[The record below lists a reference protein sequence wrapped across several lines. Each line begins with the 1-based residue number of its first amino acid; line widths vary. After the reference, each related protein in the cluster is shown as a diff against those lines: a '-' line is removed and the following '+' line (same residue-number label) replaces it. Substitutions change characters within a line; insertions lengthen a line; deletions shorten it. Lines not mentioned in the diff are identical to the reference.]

1 MFSLIDAS
9 LNRARSM
16 MVMLVFIMIMGSITY
31 TIIPKESSP
40 DITIPIIYVSV
51 DHSGISPMD
60 AERLIVRPL
69 EQELRAIEGVK
80 EMTSTAREGN
90 ASVML
95 EFAVGANL
103 DTALTDVREAVD
115 LAKPKLPN
123 DSDEPSVNEV
133 TLASQEPVL
142 SVVFYGTVP
151 ERTLVQ
157 IARSF
162 RDNLESYRQVLSV
175 DIAGDRQ
182 DIVEILV
189 DPLLMESYQ
198 LDQSD
203 IYRLISLNN
212 RVVAAGFTD
221 NGFGRF
227 SVNVP
232 SVFNSLKDIL
242 ELPIKVDGKQVVTFG
257 DIAKVRRAFRD
268 PDSYARF
275 NGEQAVVLDIKKRA
289 GENIIET
296 VELVKQEI
304 NKAKSLSSWPENL
317 MIEYTWDQSE
327 DVQVMLNDL
336 QNNILSAI
344 ILVVIVII
352 AVLGGRTAFFSRCV
366 NPRLISHRAFDA
378 FPIWFNGQ
386 YRRSIFIYYGCRYAC

>member
-103 DTALTDVREAVD
+103 DTALIDVREAVD

-189 DPLLMESYQ
+189 DP
-198 LDQSD
+198 
-203 IYRLISLNN
+203 
-212 RVVAAGFTD
+212 
-221 NGFGRF
+221 
-227 SVNVP
+227 
-232 SVFNSLKDIL
+232 
-242 ELPIKVDGKQVVTFG
+242 
-257 DIAKVRRAFRD
+257 
-268 PDSYARF
+268 
-275 NGEQAVVLDIKKRA
+275 
-289 GENIIET
+289 
-296 VELVKQEI
+296 
-304 NKAKSLSSWPENL
+304 
-317 MIEYTWDQSE
+317 
-327 DVQVMLNDL
+327 
-336 QNNILSAI
+336 
-344 ILVVIVII
+344 
-352 AVLGGRTAFFSRCV
+352 
-366 NPRLISHRAFDA
+366 
-378 FPIWFNGQ
+378 
-386 YRRSIFIYYGCRYAC
+386 

>member
-1 MFSLIDAS
+1 
-9 LNRARSM
+9 
-16 MVMLVFIMIMGSITY
+16 
-31 TIIPKESSP
+31 
-40 DITIPIIYVSV
+40 
-51 DHSGISPMD
+51 
-60 AERLIVRPL
+60 
-69 EQELRAIEGVK
+69 
-80 EMTSTAREGN
+80 
-90 ASVML
+90 ML

-115 LAKPKLPN
+115 LARPKLPN
-123 DSDEPSVNEV
+123 YSDEPSVNEV

-257 DIAKVRRAFRD
+257 DIAEV
-268 PDSYARF
+268 
-275 NGEQAVVLDIKKRA
+275 
-289 GENIIET
+289 
-296 VELVKQEI
+296 
-304 NKAKSLSSWPENL
+304 
-317 MIEYTWDQSE
+317 SE
-327 DVQVMLNDL
+327 
-336 QNNILSAI
+336 LSAI
-344 ILVVIVII
+344 QI
-352 AVLGGRTAFFSRCV
+352 AMRGLMVSSCPFDIKSVLRKT
-366 NPRLISHRAFDA
+366 L
-378 FPIWFNGQ
+378 
-386 YRRSIFIYYGCRYAC
+386 